1 MKAQTRQ
8 LAQDMAKR
16 RIIDVAQ
23 GAGRL
28 QTPMTQLLGT
38 LDTYGVLPPTV
49 DALEVFG
56 MHGLWD
62 TRDYVG
68 RCSSL
73 EFYEFRPTPR
83 TRPNTEVIVADSIEA
98 VKTGALRRDR
108 YDLILS
114 DNPSRSPFGKGY
126 VEHFDLFPDLLR
138 YIDDGV
144 LVLSVL
150 PPGTDLAPEH
160 ARRRQEFYGEG
171 RPLRRRGRGR
181 LPGAP
186 RRGRPA
192 LSRVPLHLPQ
202 RRPGIPGLRLQEVTG
217 AVGSASSARSLRSK
231 APGRRALE
239 VRQRHRAQH
248 AARGGRRAIGAR
260 FSPDG
265 YTM

>member
-8 LAQDMAKR
+8 LAQDVVKR

-38 LDTYGVLPPTV
+38 LDTYGVLPPKV
-49 DALEVFG
+49 DALELFG
-56 MHGLWD
+56 MHGLWH

-73 EFYEFRPTPR
+73 EFYEVDPTYAAYAAR
-83 TRPNTEVIVADSIEA
+83 TLPNTEVIVADSIEA

-114 DNPSRSPFGKGY
+114 DNPSRSPFGEGY

-144 LVLSVL
+144 LVLSIL

-160 ARRRQEFYGEG
+160 ARRREEFYGKVDPCVDEAAAVYLEHLAAAG
-171 RPLRRRGRGR
+171 LHAPKYHYTYRNAGLGYLAFVCRR
-181 LPGAP
+181 
-186 RRGRPA
+186 
-192 LSRVPLHLPQ
+192 
-202 RRPGIPGLRLQEVTG
+202 
-217 AVGSASSARSLRSK
+217 
-231 APGRRALE
+231 
-239 VRQRHRAQH
+239 
-248 AARGGRRAIGAR
+248 
-260 FSPDG
+260 
-265 YTM
+265 